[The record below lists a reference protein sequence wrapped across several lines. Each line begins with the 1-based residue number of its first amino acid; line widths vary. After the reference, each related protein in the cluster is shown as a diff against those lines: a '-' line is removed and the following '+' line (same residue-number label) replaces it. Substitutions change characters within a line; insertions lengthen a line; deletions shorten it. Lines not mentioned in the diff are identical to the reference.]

1 MVLLTSMVSHAF
13 YIASLEKELIIAVDF
28 PWASLGNSLV
38 VDVGGG
44 VGGFPLQLS
53 RTYPDLR
60 FEVQDRGPVIKQGLE
75 GVWPKE
81 NPDALKDGRIK
92 FTEHSFFEKNP
103 TEGAD
108 IYILRLVL

>member
-1 MVLLTSMVSHAF
+1 MALLTSTVSHTA
-13 YIASLEKELIIAVDF
+13 YLTGLEIDLTLTIDF
-28 PWASLGNSLV
+28 PWASLGNSLI

-53 RTYPDLR
+53 RTYPELR
-60 FEVQDRGPVIKQGLE
+60 FEVQDRAPVIKQGLE
-75 GVWPKE
+75 HIWPKE
-81 NPDALKDGRIK
+81 NADALKDGRIK